1 MTNPT
6 PSTVL
11 PSALADR
18 FVASVRSVLLPSAPP
33 IALHEPV
40 FGGNEWVYVKEC
52 IDTGWV
58 SSVGKYVD
66 EFERKLAEVT
76 GSRFAIATSSGTS
89 ALHVALKLAG
99 VETGEEVLVP
109 ALSFVATANSVSHC
123 GAVPHFVDSC
133 EKTIGLDPLALRDY
147 LGFIAERSGDG
158 VRNKVTGRRLAAI
171 VPMHAFGHPV
181 DLDGLLALSH
191 DYGIPIVEDA
201 AESLG
206 SLYHGRHTGT
216 FGMLSALSFNGNKIV
231 TTGGGGA
238 ILTQDAALAR
248 RAKHITTTAKRP
260 HRWEFFHD
268 EVAWNYRLPNIN
280 AALGCA
286 QLERLNEFVQVKRA
300 LAERYINAF
309 ADDQDFQF
317 VKEPPN
323 CHSNYWLG
331 TAKLRV
337 PSKTV
342 RDELLAAAND
352 AGFMVRPVW
361 TLLNQ
366 LPMYK
371 DCPVATIPVAQRL
384 ADSIVNLPSGVAVA
398 KGATA

>member
-1 MTNPT
+1 MTSNHIAPT
-6 PSTVL
+6 K
-11 PSALADR
+11 ALAER
-18 FVASVRSVLLPSAPP
+18 FVATIRSVVAPSIPP
-33 IALHEPV
+33 VALHEPL
-40 FGGNEWVYVKEC
+40 FGGNEWNYVKEC

-66 EFERKLAEVT
+66 EFERRLAEAT
-76 GSRFAIATSSGTS
+76 GSRYAIATSSGTA

-99 VETGEEVLVP
+99 VATGDEVLVP

-123 GAVPHFVDSC
+123 GAVPHFVDSN
-133 EKTIGLDPLALRDY
+133 EETIGLDPLALRDY
-147 LGFIAERSGDG
+147 LGFIAERAGDG
-158 VRNKVTGRRLAAI
+158 VRNKLTGRRFAAV
-171 VPMHAFGHPV
+171 VPMHAFGHPI
-181 DLDGLLALSH
+181 DIDGLLSLSH

-206 SLYHGRHTGT
+206 SHYSGRHTGT
-216 FGMLSALSFNGNKIV
+216 FGMLGALSFNGNKIV

-238 ILTQDAALAR
+238 ILTQNADLAR
-248 RAKHITTTAKRP
+248 RAKHITTTAKLP
-260 HRWEFFHD
+260 HRWEFVHD

-286 QLERLNEFVQVKRA
+286 QLERLDEFVQAKRA
-300 LAERYINAF
+300 LAQRYISAF
-309 ADDQDFQF
+309 AKDDDLHF
-317 VKEPPN
+317 VKEPSGS
-323 CHSNYWLG
+323 HSNYWLG
-331 TAKLRV
+331 TAKLHL
-337 PSKTV
+337 PSKTA
-342 RDELLAAAND
+342 RDALLTAAND

-371 DCPVATIPVAQRL
+371 DCPVASIAVAQRL